1 MMQEEEEDGTLDSL
15 GIKYVGPV
23 LEGLVTPMDAALRLT
38 TRANPLDPFAVEE
51 STWSEPG

>member
-1 MMQEEEEDGTLDSL
+1 MMEEDDGTLDSL

-23 LEGLVTPMDAALRLT
+23 LEGLVTPLDTSLRST

-51 STWSEPG
+51 ETWSEPG